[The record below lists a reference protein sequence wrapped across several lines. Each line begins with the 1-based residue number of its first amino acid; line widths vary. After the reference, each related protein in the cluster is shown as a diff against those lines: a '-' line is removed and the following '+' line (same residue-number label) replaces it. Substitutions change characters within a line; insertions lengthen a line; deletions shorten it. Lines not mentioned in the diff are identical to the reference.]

1 VATAND
7 YTMWTV
13 PWLHWQIGGAFVI
26 FIVSALIGVAGFI
39 YCRIT
44 MPPFF
49 KKQTLTRSTETL
61 VPDR

>member
-1 VATAND
+1 
-7 YTMWTV
+7 
-13 PWLHWQIGGAFVI
+13 VI